1 MSRTKTRIQPTEY
14 TEGQRV
20 CMAGIGT
27 DILAHRHGTVE
38 RLTKTMVIVRD
49 KRGIPYR
56 FTRGAIGR
64 SVPFNP
70 YGGTRIHPTCQ
81 RPKRGG
87 SR

>member
-1 MSRTKTRIQPTEY
+1 MSRTKAKIHPTEY
-14 TEGQRV
+14 VEGQRV

-49 KRGIPYR
+49 KAGNVHR
-56 FTRGAIGR
+56 FTREVIGH
-64 SVPFNP
+64 SVPRQP
-70 YGGTRIHPTCQ
+70 YGGTIINPTCQ